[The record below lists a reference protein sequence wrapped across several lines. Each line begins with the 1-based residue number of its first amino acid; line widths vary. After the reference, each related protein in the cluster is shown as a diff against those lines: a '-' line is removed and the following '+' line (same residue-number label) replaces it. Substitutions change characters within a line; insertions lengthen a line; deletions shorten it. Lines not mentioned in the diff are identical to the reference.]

1 MKKNIVIDVE
11 CDPDFSE
18 ILMAELGDW
27 GYDTFQETD
36 NGFTTYQPESTF
48 DVYVLEE
55 LADKYQDLTAMTWK
69 VTEVEQQNWNQVWES
84 NYEAINVDDKVL
96 VRADFHPTHEQYPY
110 EIVINPRMSFGT
122 GHHETTYLVLSTQLE
137 IDHQDKKVLDAGCGT
152 AILAIMAGKLGAR
165 EVVAY
170 DNDVWVIENAEE
182 NLVLNKQE
190 AEVFCGVLDDLD
202 LDTDF
207 DIILANIN
215 KNVLIEEMGNFSK
228 LLVKDGKLVLSGFYV
243 DDLDDLI
250 DVAEKNKFV
259 YIDSKDKNNW
269 CAATFRKAI

>member
-55 LADKYQDLTAMTWK
+55 LAHKYQDLTAMTWK

-96 VRADFHPTHEQYPY
+96 VRADFHPTNEQYPY

>member
-96 VRADFHPTHEQYPY
+96 VRADFHPTNEQYPY

-228 LLVKDGKLVLSGFYV
+228 LLFKDGKLVLSGFYV

>member
-96 VRADFHPTHEQYPY
+96 VRADFHPTNEQYPY